1 MNWRRRILIFLLFV
15 AIILAIGYGFLPKPV
30 SISVVKVTRA
40 TLRVTVEEEGKT
52 RVKDRFVIS
61 APVAGFARRVELDV
75 GDAVTKGQVLVD
87 LEPQRS
93 RVLDP
98 RSRAEA
104 EARVAA
110 AKAALSAAQENVT
123 AASADAEYA
132 TSEFDRLKK
141 LFDLQVVSQDSME
154 QARAE
159 DRRARA
165 NLKSSEFAVEVAR
178 HQLEA
183 ARTALKYS
191 AAEKRESNGRVSI
204 RAPISGH
211 VLKIYQQS
219 EGSVIEGQHFL
230 SIGNPR
236 ALEIEVDVLSA
247 DAVRIKPGTSV
258 LFDRWG
264 GDTLLEGRV
273 RIVEPAG
280 FTKISA
286 LGVEEQR
293 VLIISDITSKP
304 AVWERLGDGYR
315 VEARFILW
323 EGKDILQLP
332 TSALFRFGDDWATFV
347 AEDNKARRRIV
358 ETGNS
363 SGLNTQ
369 ILSGL
374 EEGDAVITHP
384 DDTIEDGIKVRFT
397 R

>member
-1 MNWRRRILIFLLFV
+1 MNRRRRILIFLLFV

-30 SISVVKVTRA
+30 SISVVEVTRE
-40 TLRVTVEEEGKT
+40 TLKVTVEEEGKT

-93 RVLDP
+93 RILDP

-159 DRRARA
+159 NRRARA
-165 NLKSSEFAVEVAR
+165 NLKSSEFAVEVTR

-191 AAEKRESNGRVSI
+191 AAEKTKGNGRVSI

-219 EGSVIEGQHFL
+219 EGAVIEGQHFL

-247 DAVRIKPGTSV
+247 DAVRIKPGTPV

-304 AVWERLGDGYR
+304 EVWERLGDGYR
-315 VEARFILW
+315 VEAHFILW
-323 EGKDILQLP
+323 EGKDILQVP

-347 AEDNKARRRIV
+347 VEDNKARRRLV

-384 DDTIEDGIKVRFT
+384 DDTIEDGIKVRI